1 MSLVSLGVPVDSCG
15 KLIMISWRREEQEN
29 PHVQDSQ
36 SLQRALD
43 LLSSGGSL
51 TEAALLLEA
60 TISSGTAE
68 EQASRI
74 TTFGGG
80 GEAGVW
86 VLLGQTQAM
95 DEKEVAA
102 VRALEEGR
110 KKFEGRELSGEA
122 KKMMGEG
129 LIVSVSIRK
138 GDPRHA
144 NAFRISVSRNLVY

>member
-1 MSLVSLGVPVDSCG
+1 
-15 KLIMISWRREEQEN
+15 
-29 PHVQDSQ
+29 
-36 SLQRALD
+36 
-43 LLSSGGSL
+43 L

-60 TISSGTAE
+60 TITSGTAD

-74 TTFGGG
+74 ASFGGG

-110 KKFEGRELSGEA
+110 RRFEARSRELSEEA
-122 KKMMGEG
+122 KRTMGEG
-129 LIVSVSIRK
+129 LIVS
-138 GDPRHA
+138 PFFFC
-144 NAFRISVSRNLVY
+144 FRLTRSR

>member
-1 MSLVSLGVPVDSCG
+1 LT
-15 KLIMISWRREEQEN
+15 EQEN
-29 PHVQDSQ
+29 PHVHDHQ
-36 SLQRALD
+36 SLQKALD
-43 LLSSGGSL
+43 LLASGGSL

-60 TISSGTAE
+60 TITSGTAD

-74 TTFGGG
+74 ASFGGG

-110 KKFEGRELSGEA
+110 RRFEARSRELTAEA
-122 KKMMGEG
+122 KRTMGEG
-129 LIVSVSIRK
+129 LIVSVVAGLQRM
-138 GDPRHA
+138 
-144 NAFRISVSRNLVY
+144 VLVRS

>member
-1 MSLVSLGVPVDSCG
+1 MQ
-15 KLIMISWRREEQEN
+15 K
-29 PHVQDSQ
+29 
-36 SLQRALD
+36 ALD
-43 LLSSGGSL
+43 LLASGGSL

-60 TISSGTAE
+60 AISSGTAE

-74 TTFGGG
+74 PSFGGG

-110 KKFEGRELSGEA
+110 KRYEQQAARLSNEA
-122 KKMMGEG
+122 KKTMGEG
-129 LIVSVSIRK
+129 LIVSRPVMSD
-138 GDPRHA
+138 G
-144 NAFRISVSRNLVY
+144 YC